1 MSPVTPSVK
10 RSHLGSFPMFSN
22 GKTAMEAFS
31 DNGADGVHHFQTL
44 KPAKSTSKT
53 AAMEAARTPKEVL
66 RARGWD
72 ATVPCE
78 GSKGRS
84 ELVASGRSG
93 QGLGD
98 AACRNSICG
107 VYVPFGRS
115 M

>member
-1 MSPVTPSVK
+1 MSSVTPSVK

-31 DNGADGVHHFQTL
+31 DNGADGVHHFQAL
-44 KPAKSTSKT
+44 KPARSTSKT

-84 ELVASGRSG
+84 EVVAPGRSG
-93 QGLGD
+93 RGARLGV
-98 AACRNSICG
+98 CRNMMCG
-107 VYVPFGRS
+107 V
-115 M
+115 